1 MAAGLTDAQIEE
13 FKEAF
18 TLYDRNMDGTI
29 TSKDLGNVL
38 KAIGQNPSDEETR
51 NLVER
56 VSPFNIFGIFDQT
69 KDIECEKLKICA
81 ATNIL
86 REINFGKFGVSTFI
100 NCPNLAKS
108 KSKVFKIVQLKVVF
122 FSGFDLSRL
131 ISRKICVTEKY
142 SIFTV

>member
-1 MAAGLTDAQIEE
+1 MAATLTDSQIEE

-56 VSPFNIFGIFDQT
+56 VSPFRIFGVFKNLWHSMWT
-69 KDIECEKLKICA
+69 FKSYPN
-81 ATNIL
+81 TYIL
-86 REINFGKFGVSTFI
+86 REFNIGKIRDFL
-100 NCPNLAKS
+100 NAL
-108 KSKVFKIVQLKVVF
+108 
-122 FSGFDLSRL
+122 DLGRL
-131 ISRKICVTEKY
+131 QP
-142 SIFTV
+142 

>member
-69 KDIECEKLKICA
+69 KDKKCEKL
-81 ATNIL
+81 NIFLL
-86 REINFGKFGVSTFI
+86 RIFYVKSI
-100 NCPNLAKS
+100 LAS
-108 KSKVFKIVQLKVVF
+108 LEFQPS
-122 FSGFDLSRL
+122 
-131 ISRKICVTEKY
+131 
-142 SIFTV
+142 

>member
-18 TLYDRNMDGTI
+18 TLYDHNMDGTI

-56 VSPFNIFGIFDQT
+56 VGPFNIFGIFDQT
-69 KDIECEKLKICA
+69 KDKTCEKLKIFLLRIFYVKS
-81 ATNIL
+81 IL
-86 REINFGKFGVSTFI
+86 AILEFQQI
-100 NCPNLAKS
+100 
-108 KSKVFKIVQLKVVF
+108 
-122 FSGFDLSRL
+122 L
-131 ISRKICVTEKY
+131 I
-142 SIFTV
+142 

>member
-56 VSPFNIFGIFDQT
+56 VGQFCIFDIFDQLKT
-69 KDIECEKLKICA
+69 KHVK
-81 ATNIL
+81 N
-86 REINFGKFGVSTFI
+86 
-100 NCPNLAKS
+100 
-108 KSKVFKIVQLKVVF
+108 
-122 FSGFDLSRL
+122 
-131 ISRKICVTEKY
+131 
-142 SIFTV
+142 

>member
-56 VSPFNIFGIFDQT
+56 VGPFNIFGIFHQT
-69 KDIECEKLKICA
+69 KDKTCQKLKIFLLRIFYVKSA
-81 ATNIL
+81 SLEFQQIL
-86 REINFGKFGVSTFI
+86 I
-100 NCPNLAKS
+100 
-108 KSKVFKIVQLKVVF
+108 
-122 FSGFDLSRL
+122 
-131 ISRKICVTEKY
+131 
-142 SIFTV
+142 